1 MRPRLVFVHGVGK
14 PRDADKELDDWRRA
28 TADGMRAAGHSRPA
42 AELLDGRSVDV
53 RFAYYGDLFPGQ
65 GSDVREERQEQKEER
80 EQEEGE
86 LAQLLLDAVDARLE
100 EPRDAREAQVLH
112 RAREQL
118 APQGEAQGAGDLLRR
133 TLAAGNTL
141 LALPGLRRFGGW
153 TSAGLMVHVL
163 RQVRQYL
170 ARRHPD
176 AAGVSLD
183 ARIRDRVLAE
193 LDPEG
198 PTLVVAHS
206 LGTVVAFE
214 TLHEH
219 EAAIPL
225 LVTLGSPIGMRAAV
239 QPRMRPQPLRA
250 PARVGGWLNFWD
262 RDDFVTAAP
271 RLERFVAPNT
281 ASVAPVSRRVDSD
294 GAWVHPAQK
303 YLAQPAVAGPIAEA
317 LEAVTLP

>member
-1 MRPRLVFVHGVGK
+1 MGPRLVFVHGVGK
-14 PRDADKELDDWRRA
+14 PRDAKRDLDEWRLA
-28 TADGMRAAGHSRPA
+28 LADGMRAAGHSRRA
-42 AELLDGRSVDV
+42 TELLDGRSADI

-65 GSDVREERQEQKEER
+65 GPGARPEQAE

-100 EPRDAREAQVLH
+100 APRDDREAQVLR

-118 APQGEAQGAGDLLRR
+118 APEGEAQGAGDVLRR

-141 LALPGLRRFGGW
+141 LALPGLRRIGGW

-170 ARRHPD
+170 ARKHPD

-183 ARIRDRVLAE
+183 ARIRDRVRAE

-198 PTLVVAHS
+198 PTPVVAHS

-239 QPRMRPQPLRA
+239 QPRMRPQPLRT
-250 PARVGGWLNFWD
+250 PAQVGGWLNFWD
-262 RDDFVTAAP
+262 RDDFVTATP
-271 RLERFVAPNT
+271 RLERFVAPNA
-281 ASVAPVSRRVDSD
+281 ASVVPVSRRVDSD
-294 GAWVHPAQK
+294 GAWVHPAAK
-303 YLAQPAVAGPIAEA
+303 YLAQSAVAGPIAEA
-317 LEAVTLP
+317 LEAVTPV